1 MRALIKANWEAFFS
15 GAAPTAKK
23 VVLLQTGLL
32 AFIALRPRLA
42 DGILTLPLGSNDRV
56 DGHSRRV
63 PAAGDDQNS

>member
-1 MRALIKANWEAFFS
+1 LEARHAIPPAGS
-15 GAAPTAKK
+15 PAAKK
-23 VVLLQTGLL
+23 VVLPQTGLL

-42 DGILTLPLGSNDRV
+42 DGILTLPLGSSDRV